1 MTTDK
6 INGKTKRDVAM
17 LFDGTQSNEFGRRRA
32 NKRPL
37 AWWVADEKKEKK
49 RTKWSKRTSS
59 DVRAR
64 TRRRSFRI
72 RRLLGCAG
80 THQ

>member
-37 AWWVADEKKEKK
+37 AWWVADEKKRKETYEMVETDVER
-49 RTKWSKRTSS
+49 RTGS
-59 DVRAR
+59 D
-64 TRRRSFRI
+64 T
-72 RRLLGCAG
+72 
-80 THQ
+80 